1 MLVEF
6 WKEAEIEHQAIV
18 DLWTDLKFNKI
29 VLIGENFFKTTHLN
43 LMNTNKY
50 SSFQDFK
57 TQFNP
62 SEINNSTVLIKGS
75 RGMALER
82 VLELL

>member
-1 MLVEF
+1 
-6 WKEAEIEHQAIV
+6 
-18 DLWTDLKFNKI
+18 
-29 VLIGENFFKTTHLN
+29 
-43 LMNTNKY
+43 MNTNKY